1 MDIHFKLGRGY
12 HLSSLFEMALKEYKI
27 HLTKLTGKDVEAD
40 KKITN
45 RLIAECNNAI
55 EMVKNPIRVWV
66 DNLGKNINSPYPDY
80 AAQISADE
88 SVIIYT
94 SRRPSEYSDEL
105 YDKIDNHID
114 NILKDPKTYNLYG
127 GEPMES
133 FGWSVLGQDRDQ
145 ITNRKEGRKK
155 ADEMGGITGERKNSF
170 LKKHSKKP
178 DFLPQLNM
186 VKNNSFKTPISS
198 LGLFEQIERIKNLM

>member
-1 MDIHFKLGRGY
+1 
-12 HLSSLFEMALKEYKI
+12 
-27 HLTKLTGKDVEAD
+27 
-40 KKITN
+40 
-45 RLIAECNNAI
+45 
-55 EMVKNPIRVWV
+55 
-66 DNLGKNINSPYPDY
+66 
-80 AAQISADE
+80 
-88 SVIIYT
+88 
-94 SRRPSEYSDEL
+94 
-105 YDKIDNHID
+105 
-114 NILKDPKTYNLYG
+114 
-127 GEPMES
+127 MES